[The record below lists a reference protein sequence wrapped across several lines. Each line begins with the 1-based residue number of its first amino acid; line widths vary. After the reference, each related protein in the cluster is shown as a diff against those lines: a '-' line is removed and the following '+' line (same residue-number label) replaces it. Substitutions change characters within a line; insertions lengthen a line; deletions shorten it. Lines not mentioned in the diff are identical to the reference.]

1 MNPGKQ
7 FEFDFQAASSG
18 GDGWRVWQVQRRAA
32 LDQLGRR
39 LGLPLGRR
47 VEVRLADGVILRGV
61 LALAEETLFPDR
73 ADLARLELVVDGV
86 TFRQRELEACVCLD

>member
-1 MNPGKQ
+1 MIPGEQ
-7 FEFDFQAASSG
+7 FEFDFQAVTGG
-18 GDGWRVWQVQRRAA
+18 GDGLRAWRQQRQAA
-32 LDQLGRR
+32 RDQLARR

-61 LALAEETLFPDR
+61 LGLAEETLFPDR

-86 TFRQRELEACVCLD
+86 GFRQSELEACVCLE

>member
-1 MNPGKQ
+1 MIPGEQ
-7 FEFDFQAASSG
+7 FEFDFEATSGG
-18 GDGWRVWQVQRRAA
+18 GDGLRVWREQRRAA
-32 LDQLGRR
+32 RDQLARR

-61 LALAEETLFPDR
+61 LGLAEETLFPDR

-86 TFRQRELEACVCLD
+86 SFRQSELEACVCLE

>member
-1 MNPGKQ
+1 MTPGGQ
-7 FEFDFQAASSG
+7 LEFDFQPASG
-18 GDGWRVWQVQRRAA
+18 GDEGLRAWHQQRQAA
-32 LDQLGRR
+32 RDQLARR

-61 LALAEETLFPDR
+61 LGVAEEPLFPDQ

-86 TFRQRELEACVCLD
+86 SFRQGELEACVCRE

>member
-1 MNPGKQ
+1 MTPGEQ
-7 FEFDFQAASSG
+7 FEFDFRAASG
-18 GDGWRVWQVQRRAA
+18 GGNGLCVWREQRRAA
-32 LDQLGRR
+32 LDQLARR

-47 VEVRLADGVILRGV
+47 VEVRLADGIILRGV
-61 LALAEETLFPDR
+61 LELAEETLFPDR